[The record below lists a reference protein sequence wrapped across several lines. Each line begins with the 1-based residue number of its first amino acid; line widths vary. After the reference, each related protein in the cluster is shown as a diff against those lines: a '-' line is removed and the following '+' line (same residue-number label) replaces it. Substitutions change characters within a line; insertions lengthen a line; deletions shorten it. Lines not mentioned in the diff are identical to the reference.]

1 MILSTLRKNIAFKR
15 SPTWAG
21 LLLILVTFAPVPALA
36 QTVNNF
42 EGLVAK
48 IYGMISSIVPL
59 IVALTLVVFLW
70 GIFQLV
76 RSNSEDARA
85 DAIKVITFGVVALFV
100 MVSVWGLVAILNNTF
115 FGGGQL
121 FIPQLR

>member
-1 MILSTLRKNIAFKR
+1 MTLSTLRKNITLKMGPA
-15 SPTWAG
+15 WAG
-21 LLLILVTFAPVPALA
+21 LLLILVTFAPIPALA
-36 QTVNNF
+36 QRVNDF

-48 IYGMISSIVPL
+48 IYGMLSSVVPL
-59 IVALTLVVFLW
+59 IVALTLIVFLW

-100 MVSVWGLVAILNNTF
+100 MISVWGLVAILNNTF

>member
-1 MILSTLRKNIAFKR
+1 MKFFPSKSIYKII
-15 SPTWAG
+15 G
-21 LLLILVTFAPVPALA
+21 LLLILITFAPIPVFA
-36 QTVNNF
+36 QRVNDF
-42 EGLVAK
+42 ESLVGK
-48 IYGMISSIVPL
+48 IYGMLSSIVPL
-59 IVALTLVVFLW
+59 IVALTLIVFLW

-76 RSNSEDARA
+76 RSNSEDTRA

-115 FGGGQL
+115 FGGSQL